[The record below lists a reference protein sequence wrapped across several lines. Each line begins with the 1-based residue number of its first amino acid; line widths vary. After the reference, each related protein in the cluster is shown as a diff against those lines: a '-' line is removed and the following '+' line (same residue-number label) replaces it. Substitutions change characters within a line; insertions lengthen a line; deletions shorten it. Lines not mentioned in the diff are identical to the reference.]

1 MIYVSY
7 AFIFTC
13 RMKVDL
19 TKYIEQHSFTFDDVF
34 DSDETN
40 EKVRV
45 YMILFCNTCLYSH
58 KNNMNR
64 STRELLNH

>member
-1 MIYVSY
+1 MYLDV
-7 AFIFTC
+7 FIFAC

-40 EKVRV
+40 EKVHT
-45 YMILFCNTCLYSH
+45 YITSLYFTR
-58 KNNMNR
+58 NNMNR
-64 STRELLNH
+64 YTRELLNH